1 MPIPP
6 EPISWEIGKS
16 MVIRWLFA
24 IKYGMNYL
32 LRLADE
38 VGKAANSVLA
48 VALIWFIVSV
58 IPK

>member
-24 IKYGMNYL
+24 IKYGMDYL
-32 LRLADE
+32 LGLEAE
-38 VGKAANSVLA
+38 VGKAVLA
-48 VALIWFIVSV
+48 VALIWFTGSV